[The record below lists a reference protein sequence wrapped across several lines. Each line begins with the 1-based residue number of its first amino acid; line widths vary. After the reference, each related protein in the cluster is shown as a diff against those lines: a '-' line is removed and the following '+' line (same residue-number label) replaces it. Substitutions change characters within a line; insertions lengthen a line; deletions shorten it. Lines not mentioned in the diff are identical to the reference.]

1 MMLSFPEKSCR
12 QPLWPSLIIDTAGY
26 PFYTRQIRPADHLVK
41 TGRFHYF
48 TDRRRLITAVF
59 HEQRALRRQPPPCP
73 LRNSL
78 QSRQAVAA
86 ISQCAQGLEEQ
97 VALPQMRVGRSN
109 IRMIIQNPVNTPANR
124 QANVPNTEQNIQG
137 RDQSL
142 SNR

>member
-48 TDRRRLITAVF
+48 TDRRRLIPAVF
-59 HEQRALRRQPPPCP
+59 HEKRALRRQPPPCP

-78 QSRQAVAA
+78 PSRQAVAA
-86 ISQCAQGLEEQ
+86 LMPCAQGLEAQ
-97 VALPQMRVGRSN
+97 VTLPPLRVGPR
-109 IRMIIQNPVNTPANR
+109 NR
-124 QANVPNTEQNIQG
+124 RRHP
-137 RDQSL
+137 
-142 SNR
+142 